1 MIYLIETK
9 QEVFWSKRKMD
20 RDYKHAT
27 EFLYRDKARAKQ
39 MSPKQFDRFKRNTAK
54 KLYEIVEE
62 SP

>member
-27 EFLYRDKARAKQ
+27 EFLYRDRAKAKEMQ
-39 MSPKQFDRFKRNTAK
+39 PKQFERFKRNTSK

>member
-27 EFLYRDKARAKQ
+27 EFLYRDRAKAKE
-39 MSPKQFDRFKRNTAK
+39 MLPKQFERFKRNTSK